1 MNHVFKV
8 TLLFL
13 IVSCSKTEVKPIED
27 LDFSLNYLKLGISFP
42 PVANQEQRGFTAPLL
57 SELNVGFIR
66 IAEEWALREP
76 TQGNFNWAPLDDRI
90 NWAFDNKLKVLLT
103 IQSNGPDWA
112 CAALQNDN
120 SCVYNNTAEF
130 KNYVELLL
138 QRYVGKID
146 KIQFGNEWQSDFWYI
161 GTEQEFT
168 EANNI
173 LFQVVQS
180 YSPNTK
186 MVLGGFTAI
195 SLRFLAGCNGK
206 IASFYDDE
214 GVFYDQAFLDAN
226 CGGQE
231 FQSTSNRIQYVMN
244 NALYD
249 EVDIHLYDDVEN
261 WDEYY
266 LNFKEITT
274 KPIIVSEFGGPN
286 MNYETYSDTFQAN
299 RLYEYIKKLDS
310 LQIKEAYYFKL
321 VEGTAN
327 PAHAKSGLIR
337 GSDLEKKESF
347 NIFKSFTN

>member
-1 MNHVFKV
+1 MNYIFRV

-13 IVSCSKTEVKPIED
+13 LVSCAKTEVKPIED
-27 LDFSLNYLKLGISFP
+27 LDFSLNYLTLGISFS
-42 PVANQEQRGFTAPLL
+42 PVANQEQRNFTAPLL
-57 SELNVGFIR
+57 GELNVGFIR
-66 IAEEWALREP
+66 IGEDWALRES
-76 TQGNFNWAPLDDRI
+76 TQGNFNWTPLDDRI

-103 IQSNGPDWA
+103 IQSTGPDWA
-112 CAALQNDN
+112 CSTLQNDN
-120 SCVYNNTAEF
+120 SCVYNTTAEF

-138 QRYVGKID
+138 QRYRGKID
-146 KIQFGNEWQSDFWYI
+146 KIQFGNEWQSYFWYI
-161 GTEQEFT
+161 GSEQEFT
-168 EANNI
+168 EASNI
-173 LFQVVQS
+173 LFQAVQT

-186 MVLGGFTAI
+186 MVLGGFTAS

-206 IASFYDDE
+206 IDSFYDDE
-214 GVFYDQAFLDAN
+214 GVFYDAVYLSSNCSSPDIQAV
-226 CGGQE
+226 
-231 FQSTSNRIQYVMN
+231 SSRIQYVMD

-266 LNFKEITT
+266 LNFKEMTT

-310 LQIKEAYYFKL
+310 LQIEEAYYFKL
-321 VEGTAN
+321 VEGTDN

-337 GSDLEKKESF
+337 SSDLGKKESF
-347 NIFKSFTN
+347 TMFRKFTN